1 MEYLL
6 KINPSIASF
15 PSEAI
20 DTLNYERQRHDVRI
34 EIDYVNNLGV
44 DVVVLDRRGIEFH
57 IPSRFKPSSKQLE
70 FKIYE
75 MFHLQEG
82 VSLRFN
88 EHERDSDIVKLQQNF
103 LDSLNYDSKAQRM
116 TRKSLVT
123 MSVKLNDLRDR
134 NNSVYVKEYDIVIYI
149 AKPGYTVLHPATVSQ
164 IINGFNLNKTKVND
178 FEFNIRINDPNNK
191 MGNRWINISGLIY
204 QIIPSRDSTQ
214 LEGVVITTSSSD
226 LNGEFVHVPMSIE
239 DFKEKV
245 KTYQSYEEAE
255 TFGNLES
262 MTKVQADKELEKLKH
277 DNLIAEQKL
286 KGEVAQHKAEA
297 EKVKHDLEITQSDL
311 KAQEAKHKAELE
323 LLNIQINRE
332 KHNMEFQSLQRKNY
346 YEERSYDRKDSSE
359 LIKFLPM
366 IIGAGLVLLFK

>member
-1 MEYLL
+1 M
-6 KINPSIASF
+6 KINPSIVSF

-20 DTLNYERQRHDVRI
+20 DTLNFERQRHDVKI

-44 DVVVLDRRGIEFH
+44 DIVVLDRRGIEFH
-57 IPSRFKPSSKQLE
+57 IPSRFNPSSKQLD

-88 EHERDSDIVKLQQNF
+88 EHERDADIVKLQQNF

-123 MSVKLNDLRDR
+123 TSVKLNDLRDG

-149 AKPGYTVLHPATVSQ
+149 ARPGYTVLHPATVSQ
-164 IINGFNLNKTKVND
+164 VINGFNLNKTKVND

-191 MGNRWINISGLIY
+191 IGNRWINISGLIY
-204 QIIPSRDSTQ
+204 QIIPSRDPTQ
-214 LEGVVITTSSSD
+214 LEGVVVTTSSSD

-255 TFGNLES
+255 TFGNLEH
-262 MTKVQADKELEKLKH
+262 MTKTQADRELEQLKH
-277 DNLIAEQKL
+277 NNSVQVEKL
-286 KGEVAQHKAEA
+286 KGETAMHKSQSE
-297 EKVKHDLEITQSDL
+297 ESKFNLELANNEL
-311 KAQEAKHKAELE
+311 KQQEIRHKKELE
-323 LLNIQINRE
+323 LIQSRLDQE
-332 KHNMEFQSLQRKNY
+332 KHEREFESLQRKSY

>member
-6 KINPSIASF
+6 KINPSIVSF

-20 DTLNYERQRHDVRI
+20 DTLNFERQRHDVKI

-44 DVVVLDRRGIEFH
+44 DIVVLDRRGIEFH
-57 IPSRFKPSSKQLE
+57 IPSRFNPSSKQLD
-70 FKIYE
+70 FRIYE

-88 EHERDSDIVKLQQNF
+88 EHERDADIVKLQQNF

-123 MSVKLNDLRDR
+123 TSVKLNDLRDG

-149 AKPGYTVLHPATVSQ
+149 ARPGYTVLHPATVSQ
-164 IINGFNLNKTKVND
+164 VINGFNLNKTKVND

-191 MGNRWINISGLIY
+191 IGNRWINISGLIY
-204 QIIPSRDSTQ
+204 QIIPSRDATQ
-214 LEGVVITTSSSD
+214 LEGVVVTTSSSD

-255 TFGNLES
+255 TFGNLEH
-262 MTKVQADKELEKLKH
+262 MTKTQADRELEQLKH
-277 DNLIAEQKL
+277 NNSVQVEKL
-286 KGEVAQHKAEA
+286 KGETAMHKSQSE
-297 EKVKHDLEITQSDL
+297 ESKFNLELANNEL
-311 KAQEAKHKAELE
+311 KQQEIRHKKELE
-323 LLNIQINRE
+323 LIQARLDQE
-332 KHNMEFQSLQRKNY
+332 KHSREFESLQRKSY